1 MRNVCHLTS
10 VHPRH
15 DLRIVGKECVTLAKA
30 GYEVQ
35 VIVSDGLGDEKVQDI
50 QVIDAG
56 RISGG
61 RLNRMLLG
69 TARMLLRALQL
80 KSDLYHFHDPELIPA
95 GLVLRALG
103 HRVVYD
109 VHEDVARSL
118 DNRPWVPS
126 PLKKLLAAGIEG
138 LEYAAAR
145 VFDLQVVVTPEI
157 ARRFPRRRTVLLRN
171 FPILEELVPRAPIPF
186 EQREALFAYVG
197 TVSPDRG
204 AFVMVEAINHPS
216 LAQRARLVIAGV
228 IEPEMQEHMRRMDA
242 HGLVSFPGHI
252 SRAAVRDLLQRARAG
267 LVLLQPVKAH
277 MDAYPVKMFEYLAAA
292 LPVIASNH
300 PLWAELLDQG
310 EFALLVDPTQPAAI
324 AGAMKTILDDPRQAG
339 QLARKGAAAVRN
351 RYSWESEK
359 LGLVDAYRH
368 LLECTII

>member
-1 MRNVCHLTS
+1 MTKICHLTT

-30 GYEVQ
+30 GYQVH
-35 VIVSDGLGDEKVQDI
+35 VIVSDGLGDEKTQGVRI
-50 QVIDAG
+50 IDAG
-56 RISGG
+56 GISGG
-61 RLNRMLLG
+61 RISRMLLG
-69 TARMLLRALQL
+69 TARVLLRALQL
-80 KSDLYHFHDPELIPA
+80 KAELYHFHDPELIPA
-95 GLVLRALG
+95 GLVLRTLG

-126 PLKKLLAAGIEG
+126 LLKKVFAAGIEG

-171 FPILEELVPRAPIPF
+171 FPILDELVPRAPLPF
-186 EQREALFAYVG
+186 ELREPLFAYVG

-204 AFVMVEAINHPS
+204 AFVMVEAVNHPS

-228 IEPEMQEHMRRMDA
+228 IEPELQEQMRIRDT
-242 HGLVSFPGHI
+242 HGLVSFAGHI
-252 SRAAVRDLLQRARAG
+252 SRAGVRELLQRARAG

-300 PLWAELLDQG
+300 PLWVELLDQG

-324 AGAMKTILDDPRQAG
+324 AAAMQTILDDPAQAG
-339 QLARKGAAAVRN
+339 ELARKGAVAVRN
-351 RYSWESEK
+351 RYSWDSEK
-359 LGLVDAYRH
+359 RGLLDAYH
-368 LLECTII
+368 QLLECTIV